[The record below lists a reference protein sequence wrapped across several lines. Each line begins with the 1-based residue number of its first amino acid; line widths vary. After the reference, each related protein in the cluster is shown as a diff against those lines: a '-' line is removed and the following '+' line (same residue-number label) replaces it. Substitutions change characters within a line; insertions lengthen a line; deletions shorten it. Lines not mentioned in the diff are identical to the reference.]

1 MEKIHRHGPILA
13 TLKKNEKTKQTKHPK
28 CQTPDISIW
37 NQWATRLKTRRRKIY
52 PQEIVSVNDKIWL

>member
-52 PQEIVSVNDKIWL
+52 PQEI